1 MCFGSGLKGEKM
13 PDIDANMPVRAI
25 SIVGNPSPSYS
36 HDPAGESRAS
46 MPASQNAHALAALMK
61 MRTDGTGDGELMT
74 KGRDMGERP
83 PEEVRRKGSYSRYL
97 M

>member
-1 MCFGSGLKGEKM
+1 MCFGSGLKGDKM
-13 PDIDANMPVRAI
+13 PDINANMPVRAI

-36 HDPAGESRAS
+36 HDPAGERRAS
-46 MPASQNAHALAALMK
+46 MPASKNGNALAALMK
-61 MRTDGTGDGELMT
+61 TKTDGMGGGELMT